1 MAWKSTSDRYGAVAI
16 LIHWI
21 AAALIVALLISGFR
35 AANMTDPVAKAVILR
50 AHAVMGVSVVV
61 LTLARIGWWWFA
73 DRKPAPVAG
82 MSVLMTRASTA
93 AHLLFY
99 VLILGMAAS
108 GIGMMIL
115 SGAGEI
121 LFGGAKGPLPDFW
134 NVPPRIPHGI
144 GARVLVALLLLHV
157 GAALYHHFIRGD
169 RLLARMGIGR

>member
-1 MAWKSTSDRYGAVAI
+1 MRLKSTSDRYGAVAI
-16 LIHWI
+16 LIHWV

-35 AANMTDPVAKAVILR
+35 AANMTDPIAKAFVLR
-50 AHAVMGVSVVV
+50 AHAVMGVSVLV

-82 MSVLMTRASTA
+82 MSVLMTRVSAA
-93 AHLLFY
+93 AHILFY

-121 LFGGAKGPLPDFW
+121 LFGGAKGALPDFW
-134 NVPPRIPHGI
+134 NYPPRIPHGI
-144 GARVLVALLLLHV
+144 GARVLTALLVLHV
-157 GAALYHHFIRGD
+157 GAALYHQFIRGD
-169 RLLARMGIGR
+169 RLLGRMGIGR